1 MGPYGTCHTNKIK
14 WDNGGEGGKAE
25 RGAEGKSLVICAT
38 SSAILEVEDKL
49 IMKPVVNYNG

>member
-1 MGPYGTCHTNKIK
+1 MVLATPIK
-14 WDNGGEGGKAE
+14 WDNGERRGGWWKAE

-49 IMKPVVNYNG
+49 IMKSAVNYNG